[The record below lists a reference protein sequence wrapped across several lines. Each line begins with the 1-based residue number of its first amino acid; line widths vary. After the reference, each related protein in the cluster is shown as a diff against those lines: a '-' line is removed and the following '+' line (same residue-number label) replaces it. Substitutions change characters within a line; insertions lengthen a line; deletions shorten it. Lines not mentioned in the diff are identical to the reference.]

1 MAQPRKDNMR
11 HQTKWVIAAGVLL
24 AVLGGVWLALT
35 RWLPSDE
42 ELALRASAELQSRLG
57 VPVSIGSLRWSLL
70 PVPAVVLH
78 DVATGQP
85 EPISLKKLTIYP
97 SLSDLIDGRLKVER
111 AEVETAV
118 LPQLALRGLNK
129 AGESASLGSTATPL
143 VRLVFRDVTWISRFG
158 RPLVFDGEVD
168 FDPNWRPREAQLR
181 RPAVEPLTRLMLT
194 RQGQEDRWTTR
205 IDLGGGSANG
215 EVQLETRAKGRLH
228 LSGTLQPQDVEVSS
242 AMAAFDRRSLVSGK
256 ASGQTA
262 LSANGDTVGELAQTL
277 HTRTSFSM
285 GKGTLLKIDVDRAI
299 RSLGKERAGQTAM
312 DAITGQL
319 DTQNTPRGMVVN
331 FSDVRASSGVLS
343 ASGKARIA
351 NRQIEGEFAVDL
363 VDGIVGVPLMVSGP
377 LEKVEV
383 TVPRSA
389 IAGAAVGTVILPGV
403 GTAIGARLGAAMG
416 QIFSPGTGS
425 KPAPVQKKP

>member
-1 MAQPRKDNMR
+1 MR

-24 AVLGGVWLALT
+24 LVLGAAWLALL
-35 RWLPSDE
+35 RLVPSDE
-42 ELALRASAELQSRLG
+42 ELARRVAADLQSRLG
-57 VPVSIGSLRWSLL
+57 VPVKIGSLRWTLW
-70 PVPAVVLH
+70 PVPAVVLQE
-78 DVATGQP
+78 VATGQP
-85 EPISLKKLTIYP
+85 ESISLKKLVLYP

-168 FDPNWRPREAQLR
+168 FDPNWRPRQAQLR
-181 RPAVEPLTRLMLT
+181 RPAVEPLTRLLLT

-205 IDLGGGSANG
+205 IDLGGGTAHG
-215 EVQLETRAKGRLH
+215 EVQLETRSNGRLH
-228 LSGTLQPQDVEVSS
+228 LSGTLQPQEVEVSS

-262 LSANGDTVGELAQTL
+262 LSATGDTVGELAQTL

-285 GKGTLLKIDVDRAI
+285 GKGTLLKIDVDKAI
-299 RSLGKERAGQTAM
+299 RSFGKERTGQTAM

-319 DTQNTPRGMVVN
+319 DTQNTAKGMVVS
-331 FSDVRASSGVLS
+331 FTDIRASSGALS
-343 ASGKARIA
+343 ASGRAKIA
-351 NRQIEGEFAVDL
+351 SRQIEGEFSVDL
-363 VDGIVGVPLMVSGP
+363 VDGLVGVPLQVSGP

-383 TVPRSA
+383 SVPRSA
-389 IAGAAVGTVILPGV
+389 LAGAAVGTVILPGV

-416 QIFSPGTGS
+416 QIFSPGTNS
-425 KPAPVQKKP
+425 KPAPAQKKP